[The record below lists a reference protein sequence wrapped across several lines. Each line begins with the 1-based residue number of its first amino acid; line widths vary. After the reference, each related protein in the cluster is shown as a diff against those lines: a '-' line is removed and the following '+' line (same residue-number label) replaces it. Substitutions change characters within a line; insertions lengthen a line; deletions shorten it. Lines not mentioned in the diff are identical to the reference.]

1 MASSVHRF
9 SYYAKLRD
17 VQTLAMLACICQLQ
31 CHNIDEYFRTIHK
44 SDPVT
49 KSPLTPTPNKKH
61 LTVREMEYL
70 VINWSDLYKPIPNK
84 QTFTTSF
91 NIEANEM

>member
-1 MASSVHRF
+1 MASSFHRF
-9 SYYAKLRD
+9 SHYAKLRD

-31 CHNIDEYFRTIHK
+31 CHNIDEYFRTNYK

-61 LTVREMEYL
+61 LTVREMECL
-70 VINWSDLYKPIPNK
+70 VIN
-84 QTFTTSF
+84 
-91 NIEANEM
+91 